1 MVKKFKNIPILCL
14 FISNAV
20 LAVKHG
26 FNPLSVI
33 ALALAFI
40 VIVWDLIDA
49 YLAGKDYPNDRK

>member
-1 MVKKFKNIPILCL
+1 MVKKFKNVPILCL

-20 LAVKHG
+20 LAIKYG

-33 ALALAFI
+33 ALVLAFI

-49 YLAGKDYPNDRK
+49 HLAGKD